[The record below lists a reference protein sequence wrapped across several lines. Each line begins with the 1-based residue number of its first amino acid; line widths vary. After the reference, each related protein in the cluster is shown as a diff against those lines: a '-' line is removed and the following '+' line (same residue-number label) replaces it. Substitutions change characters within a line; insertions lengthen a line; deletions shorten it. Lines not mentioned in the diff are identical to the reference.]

1 MRKSNLLLLMA
12 FAFFLSVTSAT
23 AEEGIIFENGKWSE
37 IIAKAQKENKLIFLD
52 AFASWCGPCKWMS
65 KNVFTNDTVAQF
77 YNNNFVNAK
86 IDMEKGEGIE
96 IAKKYGVV
104 AYPTLLYINGKGEL
118 VHRTCGSVPT
128 QEFINNGKNALNPE
142 KQLTSIKKKFGKN
155 PSDPKLAMD
164 YFTIAEQGCMGV
176 DEEVALYFKSQKESE
191 LKSPE
196 NWDIMKRFLN
206 DADSKAFNFLL
217 KNREEFGKLYSIDSV
232 DHKIAAVYETS
243 LRNLIRTNNTE
254 GFAKLKE
261 KIKNSGDNGNEKILL
276 NADMSMYQ
284 KKKDWSNY
292 AETAEKY
299 VNKYGMSDA
308 IALNKIAWTF
318 YENVE
323 DKNMMLKAEEWAR
336 KSTELMDQ
344 YFNNDT
350 YAAVLYKNGKM
361 KEAEKAALKAIELA
375 KKEGADFK
383 DTENLLEKIR
393 PGI

>member
-1 MRKSNLLLLMA
+1 MRKTNLLILFA
-12 FAFFLSVTSAT
+12 FAFFLNVASVS
-23 AEEGIIFENGKWSE
+23 AEEGIIFESGKWSE

-65 KNVFTNDTVAQF
+65 KNIFTNDTVAQF

-104 AYPTLLYINGKGEL
+104 AYPTLLYINSKGEL

-128 QEFINNGKNALNPE
+128 QEFIINGKNALNPE
-142 KQLTSIKKKFGKN
+142 KQLLTIKKKFGKN
-155 PSDPKLAMD
+155 PSDSRLAMA

-176 DEEVALYFKSQKESE
+176 DEEVSLYFKSQKESA

-196 NWDIMKRFLN
+196 NWNIMKRFLN

-217 KNREEFGKLYSIDSV
+217 KNREEFGKLYSVDSV
-232 DHKIAAVYETS
+232 DQKITTVYEMS

-254 GFAKLKE
+254 AFAKLKE
-261 KIKNSGDNGNEKILL
+261 KIKSSGNSGSEKILL

-292 AETAEKY
+292 SETAEIY
-299 VNKYGMSDA
+299 INKYGLNDA

-318 YENVE
+318 YESV
-323 DKNMMLKAEEWAR
+323 DDQNMMLKAEEWAK

-350 YAAVLYKNGKM
+350 YAAILYKNGKM

-375 KKEGADFK
+375 KKEGADYK
-383 DTENLLEKIR
+383 ETEDLLEKIR